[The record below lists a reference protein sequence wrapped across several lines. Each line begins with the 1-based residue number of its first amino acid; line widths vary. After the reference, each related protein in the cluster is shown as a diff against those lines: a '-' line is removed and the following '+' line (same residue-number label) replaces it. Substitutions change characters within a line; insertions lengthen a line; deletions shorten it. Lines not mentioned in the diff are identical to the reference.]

1 MKYLYINYIIFSNKI
16 TNIYT
21 WYVKKKKNAQF
32 SNIVNKYL
40 NIFQIFFIN
49 ILFKKIIKN
58 YKNNFKL

>member
-1 MKYLYINYIIFSNKI
+1 M
-16 TNIYT
+16 
-21 WYVKKKKNAQF
+21 VCKKKKNAQF